1 MIVSGSSLSVNI
13 PDDFAVVCSLPNLLA
28 IRDRTMV
35 ALVEH
40 LDEIIW
46 DAAIREFSYRIP
58 STPMGVTEVVN
69 RTIETPYVGY
79 ERLIQ
84 DYATVEKGYVCQW
97 EILADFGDF
106 RTMLTI
112 KGPGLAEE
120 FREKWSGIAWSL
132 RRL

>member
-13 PDDFAVVCSLPNLLA
+13 PDEFSVVCSLPNLLA
-28 IRDRTMV
+28 IRGKTMV
-35 ALVEH
+35 AMVEY
-40 LDEIIW
+40 LDEILW
-46 DAAIREFSYRIP
+46 EAFMREFSYSVP
-58 STPMGVTEVVN
+58 STPMGLSEVAN
-69 RTIETPYVGY
+69 RAIETPYVGY
-79 ERLIQ
+79 ERLVQ

-120 FREKWSGIAWSL
+120 FREQWSGIAWSL